1 MCIRDRFST
10 LVLSIDAP
18 LRMLL
23 DNEDA
28 RQFIPSKLLKQNKY
42 GAYVNGIKMV
52 VVLSG
57 SIILIQI
64 IGGKGAAGV
73 LAQLNKLNSVCMP
86 MRYIWVF
93 LAYIGLR
100 KAYDKIP
107 ADYRFV
113 KCQPIA
119 LFFGGWCLFV
129 TAACC
134 IMGVYSADLFTMAL
148 NIITPVVLTALG
160 LILPAIAKREKANA
174 ITE

>member
-1 MCIRDRFST
+1 
-10 LVLSIDAP
+10 
-18 LRMLL
+18 MLL

-52 VVLSG
+52 VALSG

-64 IGGKGAAGV
+64 IGGQGAAGV

-86 MRYIWVF
+86 MRYVWVF

-100 KAYDKIP
+100 KAYDKS
-107 ADYRFV
+107 
-113 KCQPIA
+113 QPVA
-119 LFFGGWCLFV
+119 LFFGGWCFFV

-134 IMGVYSADLFTMAL
+134 IMGVYSTDLFTLAL
-148 NIITPVVLTALG
+148 NIITPIVLTALG